1 MPPWQR
7 AVSWDVARDTWPVCV
22 SVFISVLV
30 ASSAEQGRAQVL
42 SAGMENLQVRS
53 AAKLVA
59 PRGAEEARKKLK
71 EVRPDFS
78 TERQDVCRTD
88 TIFVKFLLFLERLKR
103 RLACQ
108 PARSSARTALL
119 DWESQGKLVPAL
131 LRDAFCSS

>member
-1 MPPWQR
+1 MT
-7 AVSWDVARDTWPVCV
+7 A
-22 SVFISVLV
+22 
-30 ASSAEQGRAQVL
+30 ASSAKQGRAQVV

-59 PRGAEEARKKLK
+59 LRGAEEAGKKLK

-78 TERQDVCRTD
+78 MERQDVCRTD

-108 PARSSARTALL
+108 PACSSARTALL

-131 LRDAFCSS
+131 LRDASCSS